1 MSDEQVTETAP
12 TTNGAPKGR
21 QGGEPA
27 SVPSFRLREESDR
40 RRAAET
46 RAQQLEQQLTAL
58 QGEYEKTKSGLGQIQ
73 SQHGQ
78 DMHLIG
84 LGFQAQS
91 VRRFFRRE
99 YSDSVAELPADQ
111 RPSFEDWLSVS
122 KDDPLYS
129 VHFDRIKPATAEAP
143 SADAPPAPPAGNEST
158 ALLAAL
164 RSALDAN
171 PNAGAISPAAHTG
184 RQFSNDEIASIRS
197 KAGGGLGAHKDSI
210 LATLR
215 SEGLIK

>member
-1 MSDEQVTETAP
+1 MSEETTAP
-12 TTNGAPKGR
+12 ETVQTGAPKARSSNGA
-21 QGGEPA
+21 GETA
-27 SVPSFRLREESDR
+27 TVPSFRLREESDR

-46 RAQQLEQQLTAL
+46 RAQQLESQLQSL

-78 DMHLIG
+78 DMHLIS

-99 YSDSVAELPADQ
+99 YTDSVAEMPADQ
-111 RPSFEDWLSVS
+111 RPTFEDWLNVS

-129 VHFDRIKPATAEAP
+129 VHFERITPKNAQPEPAAAP
-143 SADAPPAPPAGNEST
+143 EPQGAD
-158 ALLAAL
+158 ALLAAV
-164 RSALDAN
+164 RQALDAN
-171 PNAGAISPAAHTG
+171 PNAGASTPAAHTG
-184 RQFSNDEIASIRS
+184 RQFSNDEISSIRG
-197 KAGGGLGAHKDSI
+197 KNLGGLGAQKDSI

-215 SEGLIK
+215 AEGLIK

>member
-1 MSDEQVTETAP
+1 MSDEATTEAAAVQNGSSKHHS
-12 TTNGAPKGR
+12 NGA
-21 QGGEPA
+21 GEPA
-27 SVPSFRLREESDR
+27 QVPSFRLREESDR

-46 RAQQLEQQLTAL
+46 RAQQLEQQITQL
-58 QGEYEKTKSGLGQIQ
+58 QGEYEKAKTGLGQIQ

-99 YSDSVAELPADQ
+99 YSDSVAELQPDQ
-111 RPSFEDWLSVS
+111 RPTFEDWLTAS

-129 VHFDRIKPATAEAP
+129 VHFERMQPATPAQTEP
-143 SADAPPAPPAGNEST
+143 EPAPQTQGAD
-158 ALLAAL
+158 ALLAAV
-164 RSALDAN
+164 RQALDAN
-171 PNAGAISPAAHTG
+171 PNSGAATPAAHTG
-184 RQFSNDEIASIRS
+184 RQFSGDEIESIRGKNS
-197 KAGGGLGAHKDSI
+197 GALGGHKDSI

-215 SEGLIK
+215 AEGLIK

>member
-1 MSDEQVTETAP
+1 MNDEQTAEVEQ
-12 TTNGAPKGR
+12 TNGAPKGR
-21 QGGEPA
+21 QAAEPA

-58 QGEYEKTKSGLGQIQ
+58 QGDYEKTKSGLGQIQ

-99 YSDSVAELPADQ
+99 YTDSVAELAADQ
-111 RPSFEDWLSVS
+111 RPTFEDWLSVS

-129 VHFDRIKPATAEAP
+129 VHFDRLNPTASAPASGTEQ
-143 SADAPPAPPAGNEST
+143 PAQSAGNEST

-184 RQFSNDEIASIRS
+184 RQFSNDEISSIRS
-197 KAGGGLGAHKDSI
+197 KSGGGLGAHKDSI

-215 SEGLIK
+215 AEGLIK